1 MFGHASSDP
10 FKLMSQL
17 HGIGHKKAHE
27 QPAIQDLVE
36 LSTEDGPLITV
47 PLAELPA
54 VAAKGSWQRLQT
66 FMQERSEVPLKSITC
81 IDGNSQIQTSFS
93 CFFAERDQEWHKLMA
108 AWEHGRPDRIAA
120 KSRELVHKQH
130 TRGPD
135 CSVA

>member
-54 VAAKGSWQRLQT
+54 VAAKGDDARNLTHRPYQQT
-66 FMQERSEVPLKSITC
+66 TAGRS
-81 IDGNSQIQTSFS
+81 
-93 CFFAERDQEWHKLMA
+93 R
-108 AWEHGRPDRIAA
+108 
-120 KSRELVHKQH
+120 
-130 TRGPD
+130 
-135 CSVA
+135 SV